1 MNKILT
7 IFLVVFTAIAYAACG
22 GATDKPANN
31 AAVAN
36 TNAAKPAAAPPT
48 LDALVAL
55 DKQANEAYFKGDS
68 KFFEGLLADKF
79 VMLEGGKRMDRAAV
93 IKDIGGVKCEVKD
106 WKLED
111 PQMATI
117 DADTAVLSYKS
128 TVDGTCNGPDGKSMK
143 VPSPNRAA
151 TVWVRNGDKWQPVFH
166 GENLILDPKA
176 PPAAKPGA
184 KKEEPKEE
192 AKKDDK
198 APANSNTAAAPA
210 ATVTS
215 PNTEALVKVELAG
228 WEAWKAKDAKK
239 LEEVIAK
246 NVSIL
251 GGDGTWK
258 NNRADIIK
266 FWAEMPCEN
275 VKNVSVTDAFATAL
289 SPTVE
294 MLTFKGTSDGTC
306 FGQKNGVQPSLSI
319 YVKEGDA
326 WKLAFGFS
334 AATM

>member
-1 MNKILT
+1 MNKFLKLT
-7 IFLVVFTAIAYAACG
+7 MFASAVLALGSCGG
-22 GATDKPANN
+22 GATDNKPGNTTS
-31 AAVAN
+31 
-36 TNAAKPAAAPPT
+36 TNAAKPAAAAPT

-55 DKQANEAYFKGDS
+55 DKQANEAYFKSDA
-68 KFFEGLLADKF
+68 KFFEGFLNDKF
-79 VMLEGGKRMDRAAV
+79 VMLEGGQRMNKAAIV
-93 IKDIGGVKCEVKD
+93 KMIAGGKCEVKD

-111 PQMATI
+111 PQMAII
-117 DADTAVLSYKS
+117 DADTAVLSYKNS
-128 TVDGTCNGPDGKSMK
+128 ADGTCNGPDGKPMK
-143 VPSPNRAA
+143 VPSPMRAA

-166 GENLILDPKA
+166 GENAILDPKA
-176 PPAAKPGA
+176 TPAAKSSP
-184 KKEEPKEE
+184 
-192 AKKDDK
+192 
-198 APANSNTAAAPA
+198 AAPA
-210 ATVTS
+210 KTDAKTDEARKDTADT
-215 PNTEALVKVELAG
+215 PAPPPPGANTEALVKIELSG

-239 LEEVIAK
+239 LEEFTAK

-251 GGDGTWK
+251 GGDGSWM
-258 NNRADIIK
+258 NNKADIVK

-275 VKNVSVTDAFATAL
+275 VKNVSVTEGFSTAL

-306 FGQKNGVQPSLSI
+306 FGQKNGVQPSMSI